1 MTWIVRARA
10 FGGVSTAV
18 RDFSLIIMKVCVVAV
33 VVIILRGVFWF
44 FHMLFV
50 RPLFDPLRKLPGPQ
64 GAILQSHLREV
75 MEYVY

>member
-1 MTWIVRARA
+1 MTWIARARA
-10 FGGVSTAV
+10 FGGISTAT
-18 RDFSLIIMKVCVVAV
+18 RDFSLIIVKVCVVAV

-50 RPLFDPLRKLPGPQ
+50 RPFFDPLRKLPGPQ

-75 MEYVY
+75 MEYV